1 MAIAKHG
8 TGLRHEV
15 RALLSQ
21 VHPVFMLPPL
31 AASSFGALV
40 VASVRPEVLV
50 AHVVAI
56 FFAVY
61 TAHIKDGFVDFY
73 ERGEDDSHPMTA
85 RGCRLALVGS
95 ALGFAACLAYLGYSV
110 GIGAALI
117 TLPTWFLGYFHA
129 PQLDVNPVT
138 VTTGYPL
145 GIALAILGGFYAQAQ
160 TLSTPIVAFAS
171 VFLII
176 LTGVKIVDDTQDY
189 DYDRSIE
196 KRTVAV
202 VMGRERAV
210 ALAYRLM
217 FVGLLV
223 TLWLTVGGT
232 FPPFAFL
239 GIVAYGSVAV
249 FAQRADPRIAT
260 MLLVRGSYL
269 LLAVLIAAVAFEP
282 VAGLPL
288 PDIGVLGGYTYL
300 ATEVLFGS
308 VALGLLYRAGAL
320 RDYARSL
327 VVVYP
332 VAYVWDWYTL
342 AVGVFE
348 IPLRTGWVLFGI
360 PVEEHL
366 FILVVPGFVVGVYE
380 TVRQRRG
387 DE

>member
-40 VASVRPEVLV
+40 VGTVRPDVLLV
-50 AHVVAI
+50 HVVAI

-95 ALGFAACLAYLGYSV
+95 GLGFGACLVYLGDSV
-110 GIGAALI
+110 GPGAVAL
-117 TLPTWFLGYFHA
+117 TAPTWALGYFHA

-145 GIALAILGGFYAQAQ
+145 GIALAILGGFYAQAA
-160 TLSTPIVAFAS
+160 TLSIRIVAFAS
-171 VFLII
+171 VFLVV
-176 LTGVKIVDDTQDY
+176 LSGVKIIDDAQDY

-202 VMGRERAV
+202 VLGRERAV
-210 ALAYRLM
+210 ALAYYVM
-217 FVGLLV
+217 FLGLLV
-223 TLWLTVGGT
+223 TLWLTVDGT

-239 GIVAYGSVAV
+239 GIVAFGSVAV
-249 FAQRADPRIAT
+249 LAQRADPRVAT

-269 LLAVLIAAVAFEP
+269 LLAVLIAAVAFHP

-300 ATEVLFGS
+300 ATEVVFGG
-308 VALGLLYRAGAL
+308 VAFALLYRAGAL

-327 VVVYP
+327 VVIYP

-342 AVGVFE
+342 EVGVFA
-348 IPLRTGWVLFGI
+348 IPLRTGWTLFGI

-366 FILVVPGFVVGVYE
+366 FILVVPGFVIGVYE

-387 DE
+387 EA

>member
-8 TGLRHEV
+8 SGLRDEV

-40 VASVRPEVLV
+40 VGTVRLNVLFV
-50 AHVVAI
+50 HVLAI

-73 ERGEDDSHPMTA
+73 RRGEDDSHPMTS

-95 ALGFAACLAYLGYSV
+95 CLGFAACLVYLGSRV
-110 GIGAALI
+110 GVGAAALTAP
-117 TLPTWFLGYFHA
+117 TLLLGYFHA
-129 PQLDVNPVT
+129 PQLDINPVT

-145 GIALAILGGFYAQAQ
+145 GIALAILGGFYAQAE
-160 TLSTPIVAFAS
+160 TLSLPIVAFAS
-171 VFLII
+171 VFLIV
-176 LTGVKIVDDTQDY
+176 LSGVKVVDDAQDY
-189 DYDRSIE
+189 DYDSSIE

-202 VMGRERAV
+202 VLGRGRALG
-210 ALAYRLM
+210 LAYYIM
-217 FVGLLV
+217 FVGLLL
-223 TLWLTVGGT
+223 TLWLTVDGM
-232 FPPFAFL
+232 FPPFAFV
-239 GIVAYGSVAV
+239 GIVAYGSVAL
-249 FAQRADPRIAT
+249 FARRADPRIAT

-282 VAGLPL
+282 FAGLPL
-288 PDIGVLGGYTYL
+288 PDIGVLGSYTYL
-300 ATEVLFGS
+300 ATEVAFGS
-308 VALGLLYRAGAL
+308 VAVVLLYRAGAL

-327 VVVYP
+327 VVIYP
-332 VAYVWDWYTL
+332 IAYVWDWYTL

-348 IPLRTGWVLFGI
+348 IPLRTGVTLFGI
-360 PVEEHL
+360 PLEEHL
-366 FILVVPGFVVGVYE
+366 FILVVPGFVIGVYE